1 MPIARPGLSKAFIP
15 LAMMASSSET
25 SAATRTSIGSAAAG
39 PAKPPVDSAATRNK
53 ESARPRPLR
62 KLNLC
67 SAGRRDAARKTGIVF
82 APRDAVTWL
91 HLPRAG
97 PFDGAEILSASSRGR
112 ISLSACRPSTV
123 RNFAIPTYA
132 TSTFD
137 DNPPGHIGMKLA
149 VVVDRADALQHRPA

>member
-15 LAMMASSSET
+15 LAMVASSSGT
-25 SAATRTSIGSAAAG
+25 SAATRTSIGSAAAAG
-39 PAKPPVDSAATRNK
+39 QAKPLVDSAAKRNK

-67 SAGRRDAARKTGIVF
+67 SAGRRDAATGMVF

-97 PFDGAEILSASSRGR
+97 AFDGAGILSASSRGR